1 MNFSPYLA
9 LEASAGSGKTF
20 ALSVRYLSLLFMG
33 ANPQKIVALTF
44 TNKSAAEMKT
54 RIFETLKHLES
65 KDELEAIALQTGK
78 SKETLLFE
86 KERVM
91 QTLLQAD
98 IKISTLDSFFS
109 LILRHFALHVGLQP
123 DFKVGQKGLEIE
135 LVERFIQGCK
145 RKNLYNALIAFSI
158 NEDKK
163 LGDLFSLLDMLYQ
176 KKSELDV
183 SSLDEG
189 KFPSLQPCL
198 DILQNIRDF
207 FEQSGLSARGLAT
220 LKAQTLSD
228 LLSKKYLERDDFGYW
243 DYKKYANE
251 TTNALLLELKHTLNA
266 HVNAKET
273 YFLGQLGKL
282 FAVYDESL
290 RSLMSEYGE
299 LRFDDVTNL
308 LYTLLR
314 QEISKDFLYFRL
326 DGAIEHLLI
335 DEFQDTSIVQYQILL
350 PLIEEIRSGQGVK
363 DFKTLFFVGDVK
375 QSIYRFRGGAKELFG
390 YTKKSLHLE
399 VNALDTNYRSTE
411 QIVNFVNEIFT
422 CKIKGYEPQK
432 VAKATGEGY
441 INVRMDGAIEPF
453 VLEAIEMLLKEG
465 VKPKDIALLVHT
477 NKDAKVFKELVQE
490 RFPSLHVRLEATL
503 KLIEVRCIKAI
514 IALLKYLYFGDELY
528 KATFL
533 VLIGKPWDDALS
545 KTAFDV
551 NVAPLLLVEKI
562 IQTYGLFDGSADILS
577 FLEVASRYEEI
588 ESFLFALDELSDE
601 AKSEDVDG
609 LRVLTVHKS
618 KGLEFE
624 HVILCDRLSRDN
636 NRSDTLLFSYDDV
649 DIKGLYLTMAGRE
662 SVDNVYAKAKEQ
674 ESVLMVE
681 DRLNALYVAF
691 TRAKRSLFVC
701 AKAQNSA
708 FELLELSTTERGAI
722 SVSTKE
728 TTVTPSCMR
737 VYEPKRYGAQEVSS
751 APDVDESENAEIAS
765 ITFGIAQHYLLEML
779 DSFDECALKRA
790 YVALQNRFAPL
801 LDEHTLQALYQRAE
815 NLITCKDFLDLIKG
829 AKIYKEQP
837 LIYQKERKQI
847 DLLLEFSDKIVV
859 IDYKS
864 SQKQRAK
871 HHAQVKL
878 YEEAL
883 SKIYHLP
890 VEAYI
895 CYLQNDGIELI
906 KSL

>member
-1 MNFSPYLA
+1 MNLSPYLA

-54 RIFETLKHLES
+54 RIFETLKHLED
-65 KDELEAIALQTGK
+65 KDELEAIAVQTGK

-91 QTLLQAD
+91 QSLLQAD

-123 DFKVGQKGLEIE
+123 DFKVGQNGLGEE
-135 LVERFIQGCK
+135 LVERFIKGCK
-145 RKNLYNALIAFSI
+145 SKNLYNALIAFSI

-176 KKSELDV
+176 KKSELDI
-183 SSLDEG
+183 STLAEG
-189 KFPSLQPCL
+189 HYPSLKPCL
-198 DILQNIRDF
+198 DILGQIRDY
-207 FEQSGLSARGLAT
+207 FEQSGLSVRGLAT
-220 LKAQTLSD
+220 LKVETLGD
-228 LLSKKYLERDDFGYW
+228 LLSKKYLEREDFGYW

-251 TTNALLLELKHTLNA
+251 TTDVLLRELKQALNE
-266 HVNAKET
+266 HVNAKEA

-282 FAVYDESL
+282 FSVYDESL
-290 RSLMSEYGE
+290 RSLMGEYGE

-326 DGAIEHLLI
+326 DGVIEHLLI

-350 PLIEEIRSGQGVK
+350 PLIEEIRAGQGVK

-390 YTKKSLHLE
+390 YAKKSLHLD

-411 QIVNFVNEIFT
+411 QVVSFVNEIFT
-422 CKIKGYEPQK
+422 SKIKGYEPQK

-441 INVRMDGAIEPF
+441 INVRIEEEIETS
-453 VLEAIEMLLKEG
+453 VLEAIGMLLKEG

-477 NKDAKVFKELVQE
+477 NKDAKVFKALVQE
-490 RFPSLHVRLEATL
+490 QFPTLHVRLEATL
-503 KLIEVRCIKAI
+503 KLIEVRSIKAI
-514 IALLKYLYFGDELY
+514 ISLLKYLYFGDELY
-528 KATFL
+528 KAVFL
-533 VLIGKPWDDALS
+533 VQCGMVWDTPLS
-545 KTAFDV
+545 KSGWNLDAT
-551 NVAPLLLVEKI
+551 PLVLVEKI
-562 IQTYGLFDGSADILS
+562 IKTYGLFDGSADVLS

-588 ESFLFALDELSDE
+588 ESFLFALDDLSDE

-624 HVILCDRLSRDN
+624 HVIVCDRLSRDN
-636 NRSDTLLFSYDDV
+636 NRSDTLLFSYDEV
-649 DIKGLYLTMAGRE
+649 DIKGLYLTMSGRE
-662 SVDNVYAKAKEQ
+662 SVDGAYAKAKEN
-674 ESVLMVE
+674 EGILSYE

-708 FELLELSTTERGAI
+708 FAMLDLNTTERGMI
-722 SVSTKE
+722 GVSTKE
-728 TTVTPSCMR
+728 IPLLETAMC
-737 VYEPKRYGAQEVSS
+737 VYMPKRYGAQEVSS
-751 APDVDESENAEIAS
+751 TPEEEGESVEIAS
-765 ITFGIAQHYLLEML
+765 ITFGIAQHYMLEML
-779 DSFDECALKRA
+779 DSFDEPALKRA
-790 YVALQNRFAPL
+790 YIALQNRFAPL
-801 LDEHTLQALYQRAE
+801 LDTSTLQAIYQRAE
-815 NLITCKDFLDLIKG
+815 KLVTCQAFLELIQG
-829 AKIYKEQP
+829 ANVLKEQP
-837 LIYQKERKQI
+837 IIYQKERKQI
-847 DLLLEFSDKIVV
+847 DLLLEFPDKIIV

-864 SQKQRAK
+864 SKKQSAK

-878 YEEAL
+878 YQEAL
-883 SKIYHLP
+883 SQIYNLP
-890 VEAYI
+890 VSAYI
-895 CYLQNDGIELI
+895 CYLQSEGIELV

>member
-1 MNFSPYLA
+1 MNMSSYLA

-65 KDELEAIALQTGK
+65 KDELEAIATQTGK
-78 SKETLLFE
+78 SKEVLLAE

-123 DFKVGQKGLEIE
+123 DFTVGQKRLEVE

-145 RKNLYNALIAFSI
+145 RHNLYNALIAFSL

-163 LGDLFSLLDMLYQ
+163 LGDLFSLLNTLYQ

-183 SSLDEG
+183 STLEEG
-189 KFPSLQPCL
+189 SFPSLKPCL
-198 DILQNIRDF
+198 DILERIRAH
-207 FEQSGLSARGLAT
+207 FEQSGLSVRGLAT
-220 LKAQTLSD
+220 FKAQTLGE

-243 DYKKYANE
+243 DYKKYTNE
-251 TTNALLLELKHTLNA
+251 QVDALLMELKHALNA
-266 HVNAKET
+266 HVNAKEA

-282 FAVYDESL
+282 FAVYDASL
-290 RSLMSEYGE
+290 KALMSEYGE
-299 LRFDDVTNL
+299 LAFDDVTNL
-308 LYTLLR
+308 LYTLLH

-350 PLIEEIRSGQGVK
+350 PIIEEIRAGQGVK
-363 DFKTLFFVGDVK
+363 EFKTLFFVGDVK

-390 YTKKSLHLE
+390 YAKKSLHLDI
-399 VNALDTNYRSTE
+399 NALDTNYRSNE
-411 QIVNFVNEIFT
+411 LVVDFVNELFT

-441 INVRMDGAIEPF
+441 INVRIEEAIEPL
-453 VLEAIEMLLKEG
+453 VLDAVALLLKEG

-477 NKDAKVFKELVQE
+477 NKDAKAFKELVQE
-490 RFPSLHVRLEATL
+490 QFPALHVRLEATL
-503 KLIEVRCIKAI
+503 KLIEVRPIKAI

-528 KATFL
+528 KASFL
-533 VLIGKPWDDALS
+533 ALIGEVWDAPLF
-545 KTAFDV
+545 KAAFDV

-562 IQTYGLFDGSADILS
+562 IETYRLFDGSADILS

-588 ESFLFALDELSDE
+588 ESFLFALDDLSDE

-624 HVILCDRLSRDN
+624 HVIVCDRLSRDN
-636 NRSDTLLFSYDDV
+636 NRSDTLLWHYDEV
-649 DIKGLYLTMAGRE
+649 EIKGLYLSMAGRE
-662 SVDNVYAKAKEQ
+662 TVDASYAKAKEH
-674 ESVLMVE
+674 ESALMVE

-708 FELLELSTTERGAI
+708 FEMLELSTTERGIIRA
-722 SVSTKE
+722 STKE
-728 TTVTPSCMR
+728 TTVAASTMR
-737 VYEPKRYGAQEVSS
+737 VYEPKRYGAQEVAST
-751 APDVDESENAEIAS
+751 PDEEESAEIAS
-765 ITFGIAQHYLLEML
+765 ITFGIAQHYLLEMMER
-779 DSFDECALKRA
+779 FDEASLKRA
-790 YVALQNRFAPL
+790 YTALQNRFAPL
-801 LDEHTLQALYQRAE
+801 LDETAMRAIYQRGE
-815 NLITCKDFLDLIKG
+815 KLITCKAFLDLIEG
-829 AKIYKEQP
+829 AKVFKEQP
-837 LIYQKERKQI
+837 LMYQKERKQI
-847 DLLLEFSDKIVV
+847 DLLLEFLDRIVV
-859 IDYKS
+859 VDYKS
-864 SQKQRAK
+864 SKKQSAK
-871 HHAQVKL
+871 HQTQIKL
-878 YEEAL
+878 YQDAL
-883 SKIYHLP
+883 TQIYNLP

-895 CYLQNDGIELI
+895 CYLQNDGVELL

>member
-1 MNFSPYLA
+1 MNLRPYLA

-54 RIFETLKHLES
+54 RIFETLKHLED
-65 KDELEAIALQTGK
+65 KDELAAIAVQTGK
-78 SKETLLFE
+78 SKETLLRE

-91 QTLLQAD
+91 QILLQAD
-98 IKISTLDSFFS
+98 IKISTLDAFFS

-123 DFKVGQKGLEIE
+123 DFKVGQNRLDEE
-135 LVERFIQGCK
+135 LVERFIKGCK
-145 RKNLYNALIAFSI
+145 RQNLYHALIALSI

-163 LGDLFSLLDMLYQ
+163 LGDVFSLLSMLYQ
-176 KKSELDV
+176 KKSELDI
-183 SSLDEG
+183 STLDEG
-189 KFPSLQPCL
+189 HYPSLKPCL
-198 DILQNIRDF
+198 DILERIREY
-207 FEQSGLSARGLAT
+207 FEHSGLSARGLVT
-220 LKAQTLSD
+220 LKAQSLGD

-251 TTNALLLELKHTLNA
+251 TVDALLQELKHALNEHA
-266 HVNAKET
+266 NAKEA

-282 FAVYDESL
+282 FAIYDESL

-299 LRFDDVTNL
+299 LAFDDVTHL

-326 DGAIEHLLI
+326 DGVIEHLLI

-390 YTKKSLHLE
+390 YAKKSLHLE

-411 QIVNFVNEIFT
+411 QVVNFVNEIFT

-441 INVRMDGAIEPF
+441 VHVRSEETIEPC
-453 VLEAIEMLLKEG
+453 VLEAIALLLKEG

-477 NKDAKVFKELVQE
+477 NKDAKVFKALVQE
-490 RFPSLHVRLEATL
+490 QFPSLHVRLEATL
-503 KLIEVRCIKAI
+503 KLIEVRSIKAI

-528 KATFL
+528 RATFL
-533 VLIGKPWDDALS
+533 VLCGMTWQTPLSRSHWDLDA
-545 KTAFDV
+545 T
-551 NVAPLLLVEKI
+551 PLVLVEKI
-562 IQTYGLFDGSADILS
+562 IKTYGLFDCSVDVLS

-588 ESFLFALDELSDE
+588 ESFLFALDTLNDE

-624 HVILCDRLSRDN
+624 HVIVCDRLSRDN
-636 NRSDTLLFSYDDV
+636 NRSDTLLFSYDEV

-662 SVDNVYAKAKEQ
+662 SVDAVYAKAKEQ
-674 ESVLMVE
+674 ESALMVE

-701 AKAQNSA
+701 AKSENSA
-708 FELLELSTTERGAI
+708 FEMLDLKATERGSI
-722 SVSTKE
+722 SISQSDVHE
-728 TTVTPSCMR
+728 TTHDMR
-737 VYEPKRYGAQEVSS
+737 VYVPKRYGFQDVMHVEEEAESS
-751 APDVDESENAEIAS
+751 EAAS
-765 ITFGIAQHYLLEML
+765 ILFGIAQHYLLEML
-779 DSFDECALKRA
+779 DCFDEDALKRS
-790 YVALQNRFAPL
+790 YTALQNRFAPL
-801 LDEHTLQALYQRAE
+801 LDEKALQSIFQRGE
-815 NLITCKDFLDLIKG
+815 KLITCKAFLHLIEG
-829 AKIYKEQP
+829 AKIHKEQP
-837 LIYQKERKQI
+837 LMYQKERKQI
-847 DLLLEFSDKIVV
+847 DLLLEFEDKIIVV
-859 IDYKS
+859 DYKS
-864 SQKQRAK
+864 SKKHSAK
-871 HHAQVKL
+871 HHAQVRL
-878 YEEAL
+878 YQEAL
-883 SKIYHLP
+883 SQIYSQP
-890 VEAYI
+890 VEGYI
-895 CYLQNDGIELI
+895 CYLQNEGIELI

>member
-1 MNFSPYLA
+1 MNLSSYLA

-54 RIFETLKHLES
+54 RIFETLKYLED
-65 KDELEAIALQTGK
+65 KDELEAIAVQTGK
-78 SKETLLFE
+78 SKETLLRE
-86 KERVM
+86 KEHVM
-91 QTLLQAD
+91 QILLQAD

-123 DFKVGQKGLEIE
+123 DFKVGQNGLDIE
-135 LVERFIQGCK
+135 LVERFIKGCK

-163 LGDLFSLLDMLYQ
+163 LNDLFSLMDMLYQ
-176 KKSELDV
+176 KKSELDI
-183 SSLDEG
+183 STLDEG
-189 KFPSLQPCL
+189 HFPSLKPCL
-198 DILQNIRDF
+198 DILERIRDY

-220 LKAQTLSD
+220 FKAETLGD
-228 LLSKKYLERDDFGYW
+228 LLSKKYLEREDFGYW

-251 TTNALLLELKHTLNA
+251 TTDALLRELKQALNE
-266 HVNAKET
+266 HVNAKEA

-282 FAVYDESL
+282 FAIYDESL
-290 RSLMSEYGE
+290 RSLMGEYGE

-326 DGAIEHLLI
+326 DGVIEHLLI

-390 YTKKSLHLE
+390 YAKKSLHLD

-411 QIVNFVNEIFT
+411 QIVSFVNEIFT

-432 VAKATGEGY
+432 VAKATGDGY
-441 INVRMDGAIEPF
+441 INVRIEEAIEPS
-453 VLEAIEMLLKEG
+453 VLEAIALLLKEG

-477 NKDAKVFKELVQE
+477 NKDAKVFKALVQE
-490 RFPSLHVRLEATL
+490 QFSFLHVRLEATL
-503 KLIEVRCIKAI
+503 KLIEVRSIKAI

-528 KATFL
+528 KAAFL
-533 VLIGKPWDDALS
+533 ALCGMAWDTPLS
-545 KTAFDV
+545 KSGWDLDAT
-551 NVAPLLLVEKI
+551 PLVLVEKI
-562 IQTYGLFDGSADILS
+562 IKNYGLFDGSADLLS

-588 ESFLFALDELSDE
+588 ESFLFAMDELSDE

-636 NRSDTLLFSYDDV
+636 NRSDTILFSYDEV
-649 DIKGLYLTMAGRE
+649 DIKGLYLTMGGRE
-662 SVDNVYAKAKEQ
+662 SVDAVYAKAKEQ
-674 ESVLMVE
+674 ESALMYE

-708 FELLELSTTERGAI
+708 FEMLDLNTTERGVI
-722 SVSTKE
+722 GVSTKE
-728 TTVTPSCMR
+728 AIVIPSTMR
-737 VYEPKRYGAQEVSS
+737 VYQPKRYGAQEV
-751 APDVDESENAEIAS
+751 ANTQEVEGESAEIAS

-779 DSFDECALKRA
+779 DSFDEHSLKRA
-790 YVALQNRFAPL
+790 YIALQNRFAPL
-801 LDEHTLQALYQRAE
+801 LDEHTLQAIYGRGEKLV
-815 NLITCKDFLDLIKG
+815 TCKAFLDLIEG
-829 AKIYKEQP
+829 AKVYKEQP

-847 DLLLEFSDKIVV
+847 DLLLEFTDKIIV

-864 SQKQRAK
+864 SKKQSVK
-871 HHAQVKL
+871 HQAQVKL
-878 YEEAL
+878 YQDAL
-883 SKIYHLP
+883 AQIYNLP

-906 KSL
+906 KNL

>member
-1 MNFSPYLA
+1 MNLSPYLA

-65 KDELEAIALQTGK
+65 KDELEAIAVQTGK

-123 DFKVGQKGLEIE
+123 DFKVGQNGLDEE
-135 LVERFIQGCK
+135 LVERFIKGCK
-145 RKNLYNALIAFSI
+145 SKNLYNALISFSI

-163 LGDLFSLLDMLYQ
+163 LNDLFSLLDMLYQ
-176 KKSELDV
+176 KKSEFDISTLG
-183 SSLDEG
+183 EG
-189 KFPSLQPCL
+189 HYPSLKPCL
-198 DILQNIRDF
+198 DILERIRDY

-220 LKAQTLSD
+220 LKAQTLND
-228 LLSKKYLERDDFGYW
+228 LLSKKYLEREDFGYW

-251 TTNALLLELKHTLNA
+251 STDALLRELKQALNE
-266 HVNAKET
+266 HVNAKEA

-282 FAVYDESL
+282 FAIYDESL
-290 RSLMSEYGE
+290 RALMGEYGE

-326 DGAIEHLLI
+326 DGVIEHLLI

-350 PLIEEIRSGQGVK
+350 PLIQEIRSGQGVK
-363 DFKTLFFVGDVK
+363 EFKTLFFVGDVK

-390 YTKKSLHLE
+390 YAKKSLHLE

-411 QIVNFVNEIFT
+411 QIVNFVNELFT

-441 INVRMDGAIEPF
+441 INVRIEEAIEPS
-453 VLEAIEMLLKEG
+453 VLEAIGMLLKEG

-477 NKDAKVFKELVQE
+477 NKDAKVFKALVQE
-490 RFPSLHVRLEATL
+490 QFPALHVRLEATL
-503 KLIEVRCIKAI
+503 KLIDVRSIKAI
-514 IALLKYLYFGDELY
+514 IVLLKYLYFGDELY
-528 KATFL
+528 KAAFL
-533 VLIGKPWDDALS
+533 VLCGKTWETPLLKQGWDLGA
-545 KTAFDV
+545 
-551 NVAPLLLVEKI
+551 APLVLVEKI
-562 IQTYGLFDGSADILS
+562 IKTYGLFDGSVDLLS

-588 ESFLFALDELSDE
+588 ESFLFALDDLSDE

-624 HVILCDRLSRDN
+624 HVIVCDRLSRDN
-636 NRSDTLLFSYDDV
+636 NRSDTILFSYDEV
-649 DIKGLYLTMAGRE
+649 DIKGLYLTMGGRE
-662 SVDNVYAKAKEQ
+662 AIDSVYAKAKEQ

-708 FELLELSTTERGAI
+708 FEMLDLSTTERGVI
-722 SVSTKE
+722 GVSTKE
-728 TTVTPSCMR
+728 TLLIPSTMH
-737 VYEPKRYGAQEVSS
+737 VYQPKRYGAQEVANS
-751 APDVDESENAEIAS
+751 PEVEGESAEIAS

-779 DSFDECALKRA
+779 DSFDAPSLKRA
-790 YVALQNRFAPL
+790 YIALQNRFAPL
-801 LDEHTLQALYQRAE
+801 LDEPTLQAIYQRGE
-815 NLITCKDFLDLIKG
+815 KLIACKAFLALIEG
-829 AKIYKEQP
+829 AKVYKEQP

-847 DLLLEFSDKIVV
+847 DLLLEFPDRIVV
-859 IDYKS
+859 VDYKS
-864 SQKQRAK
+864 SKKQSAK
-871 HHAQVKL
+871 HHVQVKL
-878 YEEAL
+878 YQDAL
-883 SKIYHLP
+883 SSIYGLP

-895 CYLQNDGIELI
+895 CYLQNEGIELL